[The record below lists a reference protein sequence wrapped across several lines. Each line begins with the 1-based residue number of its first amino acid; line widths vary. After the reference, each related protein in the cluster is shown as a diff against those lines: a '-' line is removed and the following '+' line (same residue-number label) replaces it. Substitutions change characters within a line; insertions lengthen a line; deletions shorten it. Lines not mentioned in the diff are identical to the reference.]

1 MKNDESASNGG
12 ASSRRTSGP
21 DRIVMEARVGIERTD
36 RTGAIE
42 FIGVATARK
51 AQNRLMQK
59 RAQI

>member
-12 ASSRRTSGP
+12 APSC
-21 DRIVMEARVGIERTD
+21 RILETRGGIERTD

-42 FIGVATARK
+42 FIGVSTARK
-51 AQNRLMQK
+51 AHNSHSIQK